1 MLKGSRLAAVNLTS
15 HIAQSSSQG
24 SGEGHQ
30 SSASHRLS
38 DKGSDSD
45 EPSSG
50 QEEEKARAG
59 KKKKK
64 SSKKKQ

>member
-1 MLKGSRLAAVNLTS
+1 MLKGSRLAAVNLAS

-30 SSASHRLS
+30 SSVSHRPG
-38 DKGSDSD
+38 DKSSDSD

-50 QEEEKARAG
+50 QEEEEARAR
-59 KKKKK
+59 KNKKK
-64 SSKKKQ
+64 SSKKK